1 MFNAAIIARAG
12 RAGFACLAGFALV
25 ILSASLAAADYG
37 PRIILGN
44 NYQQWSDVTSKG
56 GSTLDPGPCT
66 NTINCYVLFQPI
78 PQNRPLIVQNV
89 GCRISR
95 ATPTGLLRSVHLRTR
110 KGQTFPFTWTPLV
123 PARVQTGDEAV
134 NSPVMHLLKSGE
146 RPFFWFVG
154 TVATQWTIDC
164 SISGTLLQ
172 P

>member
-1 MFNAAIIARAG
+1 MNTIAVARVCRAS
-12 RAGFACLAGFALV
+12 LAGLALV
-25 ILSASLAAADYG
+25 ILSASSLAAAEYG

-44 NYQQWSDVTSKG
+44 NYQQSSSVTSKG

-66 NTINCYVLFQPI
+66 NTVNCYVLFQTI
-78 PQNRPLIVQNV
+78 PQNRPLIVKHV
-89 GCRISR
+89 GCRVIR
-95 ATPTGLLRSVHLRTR
+95 DIPTGALRSAHLRTR
-110 KGQTFPFTWTPLV
+110 KGQTFPFTWTPLEH
-123 PARVQTGDEAV
+123 TGLNGNEAI
-134 NSPVMHLLKSGE
+134 NSPVMHLLKSRE